1 MMSLPAYHSNPSPQ
15 SARCDDQFIFHL
27 EMKHGRPECALE
39 CNNYSVR
46 RAATVLEYMSTAS
59 LVKQMYSRKG
69 YLTEGITPLPRHD
82 DAITLDAHDGHQIMA
97 TVTIRFDSHDTGL
110 LADALYLKEIDRFR
124 ATGRKVCELTK
135 LAVDPRYGSKELMAS
150 LFQLAYIYAH
160 VIHGVSDTC
169 IEVNPRHVGFYKRM
183 LGFQEIGEVRTCPRV
198 NAPAILLHI
207 ECDYMR
213 RQIAR
218 HSGQAQGNRS
228 SEKSLYPYFLNCG
241 AEEWINRALN
251 AKANRTHQ
259 SRHERS
265 AVTRSAIALS

>member
-1 MMSLPAYHSNPSPQ
+1 
-15 SARCDDQFIFHL
+15 
-27 EMKHGRPECALE
+27 MKHGRPECALE
-39 CNNYSVR
+39 CNNYTVR

-82 DAITLDAHDGHQIMA
+82 DAITLDAHDAHQIMA
-97 TVTIRFDSHDTGL
+97 TVTIRFDSQDTGL

-213 RQIAR
+213 KQIAR
-218 HSGQAQGNRS
+218 HSGPRRGYRS

-241 AEEWINRALN
+241 AEEWIDRALRE
-251 AKANRTHQ
+251 KANRTH
-259 SRHERS
+259 
-265 AVTRSAIALS
+265 